1 MMYPV
6 VTTAGSEIWI
16 QTGSISTM
24 TQSTLT
30 ILMND
35 TTTHVVSAAQFADI
49 IGIVNK
55 EDSGK

>member
-16 QTGSISTM
+16 QTNSISSM

-30 ILMND
+30 ILMVD

-49 IGIVNK
+49 IANVN
-55 EDSGK
+55 ENHA

>member
-1 MMYPV
+1 MLYPV

-16 QTGSISTM
+16 QTDSISTM

-49 IGIVNK
+49 IAVVN
-55 EDSGK
+55 ENHA

>member
-6 VTTAGSEIWI
+6 VTTAGSEVWI
-16 QTGSISTM
+16 QTDSISSM

-30 ILMND
+30 ILMVD

-49 IGIVNK
+49 IAVVN
-55 EDSGK
+55 ENHA

>member
-6 VTTAGSEIWI
+6 VTTVGARIWI
-16 QTGSISTM
+16 QTDSISTM

-30 ILMND
+30 VLMND

-49 IGIVNK
+49 IAIVN
-55 EDSGK
+55 ENHA

>member
-6 VTTAGSEIWI
+6 VTTAGSEVWI
-16 QTGSISTM
+16 QTDSISSM

-30 ILMND
+30 VLMVD

-49 IGIVNK
+49 IAVVN
-55 EDSGK
+55 ENHA

>member
-6 VTTAGSEIWI
+6 VTTPASEIWI
-16 QTGSISTM
+16 QTDNISTM

-30 ILMND
+30 VLMTD

-49 IGIVNK
+49 IAVVN
-55 EDSGK
+55 ENHA

>member
-6 VTTAGSEIWI
+6 VTTPGAEIWI
-16 QTGSISTM
+16 QTDSISTM

-30 ILMND
+30 VLMLD

-49 IGIVNK
+49 IRCVN
-55 EDSGK
+55 ENHG

>member
-6 VTTAGSEIWI
+6 VTTAGSEVYI
-16 QTGSISTM
+16 QTNSISTM